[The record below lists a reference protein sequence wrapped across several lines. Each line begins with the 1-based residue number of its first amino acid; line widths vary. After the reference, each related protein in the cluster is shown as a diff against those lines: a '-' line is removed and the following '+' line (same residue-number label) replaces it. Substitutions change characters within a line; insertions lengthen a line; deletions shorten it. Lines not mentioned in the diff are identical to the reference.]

1 MFILLL
7 GALRCLFLMLKLNA
21 FKVDQ
26 CTLFQLLFCFIK
38 MHRQIAR
45 SFCKPHISCKT
56 AFILSSLQ
64 NCKITMIKNWKKDL

>member
-26 CTLFQLLFCFIK
+26 CTLISATVLFHK
-38 MHRQIAR
+38 D
-45 SFCKPHISCKT
+45 
-56 AFILSSLQ
+56 AFTDSPIFL
-64 NCKITMIKNWKKDL
+64 